1 MMTNG
6 RELANFRPK
15 SLQLRWMHSILQ
27 RRRPGRLLPMTK
39 SSAIADSFAR
49 VVFLLRD
56 IPEDKEAQKS
66 AFRALLVRITGLP
79 IRFTV
84 GNGRLLVDGEDV
96 EPETPGTIALRR
108 QLLGHGVGD
117 LSIPAGLNPGQLLTV
132 IRAVAAPVGAY
143 PRLQQLADHFT
154 VSGIDGVAATPPAP
168 TAAVTATEA
177 APRQTPPQRPAIL
190 EPPSSKTEERE
201 IRSLGP
207 DAANEE
213 SVGLLHFVT
222 LELKSIGRLDEL
234 LIELE
239 RNPDF
244 AGAGELLNEVVAFG
258 DTAMQKE
265 QWSELVRVAGALV
278 RLEGKASDESQRRL
292 YGIALRRL
300 ISKSTLEQIARILPQ
315 SDQRGEATNVLRR
328 VGADATEVLVNL
340 LCAENDVGYRRV
352 YFNAVTQMTEGTE
365 LLVHMLGHDEWFVV
379 RNVAEL
385 CGEMRLDAAVPA
397 LARRLSH
404 TDERVRRAAT
414 SALGRIGSPST
425 MEPLRKALQDTSALV
440 RLQAASVLEGIRAR
454 NLVPALTRL
463 VEEESHADVQ
473 HEMLHALGRIGT
485 PEAIE
490 ALIRA
495 SQPAK
500 GFFKK
505 KPLGIR
511 LEAVE
516 GLRLAGGPASVASL
530 QDLEKDKEESVR
542 QAASHALK
550 TVLGTHLPKD

>member
-1 MMTNG
+1 
-6 RELANFRPK
+6 
-15 SLQLRWMHSILQ
+15 MHSILQ
-27 RRRPGRLLPMTK
+27 RRRLGRLLPMTN
-39 SSAIADSFAR
+39 SSALADSFAR

-56 IPEDKEAQKS
+56 IPDDREAQKS
-66 AFRALLVRITGLP
+66 AFRALLVRITDQP

-84 GNGRLLVDGEDV
+84 MNGRLMVDGEDV
-96 EPETPGTIALRR
+96 EPETPGTAALRR
-108 QLLGHGVGD
+108 QLLGHGIGD
-117 LSIPAGLNPGQLLTV
+117 LSIPPGLNPGQLLTV

-154 VSGIDGVAATPPAP
+154 VSGVDGVMISPPAP
-168 TAAVTATEA
+168 TAPVTPAEPA
-177 APRQTPPQRPAIL
+177 RRQTPAPRPAIL
-190 EPPSSKTEERE
+190 SEPAPKTRDDAE
-201 IRSLGP
+201 IKALGP

-222 LELKSIGRLDEL
+222 LELKSVGRLDEL

-239 RNPDF
+239 RNPDS

-265 QWSELVRVAGALV
+265 QWGEVVRVAGALV
-278 RLEGKASDESQRRL
+278 RLEGKTQDESQRRL

-300 ISKSTLEQIARILPQ
+300 ISRSTLEQVARLLPQ
-315 SDQRGEATNVLRR
+315 SDQRAEATVVLRR
-328 VGADATEVLVNL
+328 VGADATEVLIQL
-340 LCAENDVGYRRV
+340 LCNETDVGHRRV
-352 YFNAVTQMTEGTE
+352 YFNAVTQMTEGTG

-379 RNVAEL
+379 RNVADL
-385 CGEMRLDAAVPA
+385 CGEMRLEEAVPA
-397 LARRLSH
+397 LTKRLSH

-414 SALGRIGSPST
+414 SALGRIGSATT
-425 MEPLRKALQDTSALV
+425 MEPLRKALQDTSPLV
-440 RLQAASVLEGIRAR
+440 RQQAAAGLEGTRAR

-473 HEMLHALGRIGT
+473 REMLHALGRIGT

-490 ALIRA
+490 TLIRA

-500 GFFKK
+500 GLFKK

-511 LEAVE
+511 VESVE
-516 GLRLAGGPASVASL
+516 GLRLAGGPAAVAAL
-530 QDLEKDKEESVR
+530 QDLEKDKEETVR
-542 QAASHALK
+542 KAASLALK
-550 TVLGTHLPKD
+550 TVLTKPIT

>member
-1 MMTNG
+1 MRT
-6 RELANFRPK
+6 
-15 SLQLRWMHSILQ
+15 ILQ
-27 RRRPGRLLPMTK
+27 WRRLGRLLPMTR

-56 IPEDKEAQKS
+56 IPDDREAQKS
-66 AFRALLVRITGLP
+66 AFRALLVRITDQPL
-79 IRFTV
+79 RFTV
-84 GNGRLLVDGEDV
+84 GNGRLLVDGEEV

-143 PRLQQLADHFT
+143 PRVQQLSDHFT
-154 VSGIDGVAATPPAP
+154 VSGIDGVIISPPIP

-177 APRQTPPQRPAIL
+177 PPRQTPPQRPAIL
-190 EPPSSKTEERE
+190 AEPPVARKLDDRDIEA
-201 IRSLGP
+201 LGP

-239 RNPDF
+239 RDPDSS
-244 AGAGELLNEVVAFG
+244 GAGELLNEVVAFG
-258 DTAMQKE
+258 DNAMQKE
-265 QWSELVRVAGALV
+265 QWAEFVRVAGTLV

-292 YGIALRRL
+292 YGIAVRRL
-300 ISKSTLEQIARILPQ
+300 ISKTTLERIARLLPQ
-315 SDQRGEATNVLRR
+315 SDQRTEATAVLRR
-328 VGADATEVLVNL
+328 MGADATEILINL
-340 LCAENDVGYRRV
+340 LCAESDVGHRRV

-385 CGEMRLDAAVPA
+385 CGEMRLEAAVPA

-404 TDERVRRAAT
+404 SDERVRRAAT
-414 SALGRIGSPST
+414 SALGRIGSPGT
-425 MEPLRKALQDTSALV
+425 MEPLRKALQDTNALV
-440 RLQAASVLEGIRAR
+440 RQQAAAGLEGTRAR
-454 NLVPALTRL
+454 NLVPALSRL
-463 VEEESHADVQ
+463 VEEETQADVQ
-473 HEMLHALGRIGT
+473 REMLHALGRIGT
-485 PEAIE
+485 PDAIE
-490 ALIRA
+490 TLIRA

-511 LEAVE
+511 VEAIE
-516 GLRLAGGPASVASL
+516 GLRLAGGPAAVAAL
-530 QDLEKDKEESVR
+530 QDLSKDKEETVR
-542 QAASHALK
+542 RNADLALK
-550 TVLGTHLPKD
+550 TVIGERSR